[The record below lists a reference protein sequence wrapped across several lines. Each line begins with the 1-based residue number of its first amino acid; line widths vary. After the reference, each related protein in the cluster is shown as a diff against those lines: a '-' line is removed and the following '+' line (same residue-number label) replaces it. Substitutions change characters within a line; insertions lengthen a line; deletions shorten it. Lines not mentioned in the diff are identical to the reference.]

1 MMKKEKFTKQDLITF
16 VMNLTPEAADKLIG
30 NLPRLVAVL
39 KQNENADGLNNILCD
54 SEKR

>member
-39 KQNENADGLNNILCD
+39 TQNENADGLNNILCD